1 MLNWM
6 RTIDEDRTLTNT
18 ASPVQGQDVLVE
30 RIMDEFHAAIRELRC
45 GGMGRLVKSGVSM
58 TNLNVLGLLSR
69 HGEMPMSRLADV
81 LDVSLSNATGLV
93 DRMEERGLV
102 ERVRVADDRRIVKVR
117 LSGAGERTLEEAEVL
132 RRDLVEKI
140 LGQLNNSQRE
150 RLARCLQDLR
160 GAVANLVATEGPE
173 TFGHVHTH
181 DLVPSRDDSDRR
193 AGTITQTPHS
203 MGSNS

>member
-1 MLNWM
+1 MLHWM
-6 RTIDEDRTLTNT
+6 PIIDEDRTLTNA
-18 ASPVQGQDVLVE
+18 ASPVQDVLVE
-30 RIMDEFHAAIRELRC
+30 RIMDEFHAAIGELRC
-45 GGMGRLVKSGVSM
+45 AGMGRLVKSGVSM

-69 HGEMPMSRLADV
+69 HGEMPMSRLAEV

-173 TFGHVHTH
+173 AFGHVHTH
-181 DLVPSRDDSDRR
+181 EFDLALPRQNE
-193 AGTITQTPHS
+193 GINPTQA